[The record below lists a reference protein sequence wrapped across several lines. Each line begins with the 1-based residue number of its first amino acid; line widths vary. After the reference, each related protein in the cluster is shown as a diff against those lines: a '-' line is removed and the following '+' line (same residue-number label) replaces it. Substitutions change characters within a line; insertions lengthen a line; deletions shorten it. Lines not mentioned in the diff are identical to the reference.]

1 MFMSNWDN
9 GMFHPLVRLVT
20 APSVQ
25 DHFCSFGQVFAPWYH
40 RFHHFD
46 EYISEIAPDRSTC
59 CHNPFP
65 SVFSLLIMIAE
76 DDVQTIKKEL
86 ADDNRDVADLW
97 NDALR
102 KYKGIVGEDLQ
113 SKFTSVDAMVQFGTH
128 EMENFHQF
136 RHNQK
141 KVDKL
146 RSLFMANLDYIQKGA
161 QQLIAAATPA
171 FPPAA
176 AIGTALTYMLS
187 VCA

>member
-1 MFMSNWDN
+1 
-9 GMFHPLVRLVT
+9 
-20 APSVQ
+20 
-25 DHFCSFGQVFAPWYH
+25 
-40 RFHHFD
+40 
-46 EYISEIAPDRSTC
+46 
-59 CHNPFP
+59 
-65 SVFSLLIMIAE
+65 MIAE

-113 SKFTSVDAMVQFGTH
+113 PKFTSVDAMVQFGTH